1 MAEVTTVTL
10 AFALAVLLIA
20 SGFFSIAETAMMASN
35 RYRLKHRAQRGNRGA
50 KLALALLAQTDKLL
64 GVILLGNNL
73 INAAAATLTAVLAA
87 RLFGEGKL
95 VLAGG
100 TVVIT
105 FLILVFSEITPKVIG
120 AAHADR
126 IAPVAAFVFTPLLK
140 PPFVWVVAFVNI
152 FVQGLLKLLHIKS
165 TSESGTTLTQ
175 EELRSL
181 VLEGSQYFRGKHKTM
196 LANLMDLEAITVEDV
211 MTPRN
216 RIHTLDLAEKP
227 ALLRQQLATS
237 YHSRLPVHEGSLENL
252 VGVLPLKAV
261 VGLMLGSSE
270 ITAEKL
276 RPLLRPSYFIPAGTP
291 LLTQLTQFQ
300 NDRQRLGL
308 VVDEYGELLGL
319 VTIEDIVEEI
329 IGEFT
334 TQAPGGQEIFR
345 REPDGNVVVSGMAL
359 LRTLN
364 RRLGTQFPVDGPK
377 TLNGLILEHLGDIPE
392 AGAAFRLEGQMMEI
406 LQTQDRAIKV
416 VKLKPPVG
424 RAGSPL
430 QTKVE
435 RASSAG

>member
-1 MAEVTTVTL
+1 MDEFPLSSLVV
-10 AFALAVLLIA
+10 ALAVLLVV
-20 SGFFSIAETAMMASN
+20 SGFFSMAETAMMAVN
-35 RYRLKHRAQRGNRGA
+35 RYRLKHRAQRGNKGA
-50 KLALALLAQTDKLL
+50 KLAMTLLAQTDRLL
-64 GVILLGNNL
+64 GVILFGNNL
-73 INAAAATLTAVLAA
+73 LNAGAATLAGVITARLIGTGELALAVSTAV
-87 RLFGEGKL
+87 
-95 VLAGG
+95 V
-100 TVVIT
+100 T

-120 AAHADR
+120 ATHADR
-126 IAPVAAFVFTPLLK
+126 IAPLVAYVLTPLLRGLS
-140 PPFVWVVAFVNI
+140 PVVWFVNL
-152 FVQGLLKLLHIKS
+152 FVRALLTVLRIRPAPETGS
-165 TSESGTTLTQ
+165 QLTQ

-196 LANLMDLEAITVEDV
+196 LANLMDLEAITVDDV

-237 YHSRLPVHEGSLENL
+237 YHSRLPVHEGSLDNL

-261 VGLMLGSSE
+261 VALMLGSAE
-270 ITAEKL
+270 INAEKL
-276 RPLLRPSYFIPAGTP
+276 RPLLRPPYFIPAGTP

-345 REPDGNVVVSGMAL
+345 READGSVIVSGMAL

-364 RRLGTQFPVDGPK
+364 RRLGTQFPLDGPK

-392 AGAAFRLEGQMMEI
+392 AGAGFRLEGQLMEI

-416 VKLKPPVG
+416 VKLVPPVG
-424 RAGSPL
+424 RGGLPL
-430 QTKVE
+430 QTQVE